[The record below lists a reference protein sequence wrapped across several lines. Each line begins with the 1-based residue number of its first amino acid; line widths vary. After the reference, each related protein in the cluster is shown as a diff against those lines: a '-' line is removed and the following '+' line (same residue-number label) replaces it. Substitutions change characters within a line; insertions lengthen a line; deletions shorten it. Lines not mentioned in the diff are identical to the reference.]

1 MIINLYYIYLRY
13 LFYLYLLNN
22 IFLILFIIYLRYIFT
37 FNLRRLCRRNLFI
50 MRLLLI
56 CLLFFVGISYWI
68 YIFYLFYWNIFM
80 GMLTFLRLC
89 WIVLRFG
96 LNLGLFIIL
105 LIFMGNC
112 YIFFYL
118 FSLIGLRLI
127 FLMLLLWN
135 LMLLLSDSLGVKGH
149 CLRITYHLR

>member
-1 MIINLYYIYLRY
+1 MIINLYYLYPRY
-13 LFYLYLLNN
+13 LFYLYLLHN
-22 IFLILFIIYLRYIFT
+22 IFLILFPIYMRYIFA
-37 FNLRRLCRRNLFI
+37 FSLRSLFRIRRFI

-56 CLLFFVGISYWI
+56 CLLFFGGISYWI
-68 YIFYLFYWNIFM
+68 YIFYLFCSSIFM
-80 GMLTFLRLC
+80 GMLTYLMLC

-105 LIFMGNC
+105 LIFMGIC

-118 FSLIGLRLI
+118 FSLIGLRLV

-135 LMLLLSDSLGVKGH
+135 LMSLLSYNLRVKDP
-149 CLRITYHLR
+149 CLKITYHPR